1 MASIDQIEFV
11 TGSIKLTNQELERIF
26 PAYNFEK
33 FEKKVGI
40 KSRYIV
46 DHEETGLSMAVRA
59 VKKLLRSFDSEKYQI
74 DFIIHCTQSPE
85 YMLPTSAC
93 ILQDKCGLSEN
104 IGALDVNLG
113 CSGYTYGL
121 LLAKS
126 LIESKNATNVILVT
140 SDTYTKYINEKDLIN
155 RLIFGDAAT
164 ASLISANGPN
174 MIEEFIYGTSGA
186 GWDKLIVKNN
196 FFNVRK
202 EPNVEKKYGQGNIYT
217 DDNLYMDG
225 PAIFDFT
232 MNNIPPLIERVL
244 KKNKLK
250 PEEVDKF
257 IPHQANKFLLKSI
270 TNFSQ
275 LDISK
280 LYINLSEYG
289 NTVSSTIPIAL
300 KEYSQSDFK
309 GPNERI
315 LIAGFGVGLSW
326 CAGLLT
332 LNSKL

>member
-1 MASIDQIEFV
+1 MAYINKIEFV
-11 TGSIKLTNQELERIF
+11 TGSLKLPNQELERIF
-26 PAYNFEK
+26 PDYNFDK

-40 KSRYIV
+40 KSRYIA
-46 DHEETGLSMAVRA
+46 DKEETGLSMAVKA
-59 VKKLLRSFDSEKYQI
+59 VNKLLSSIDSEKYQI

-93 ILQDKCGLSEN
+93 ILQEKCGLEEN
-104 IGALDVNLG
+104 IGALDINLG

-121 LLAKS
+121 ILAKS
-126 LIESKNATNVILVT
+126 LIESRNANNVILVT
-140 SDTYTKYINEKDLIN
+140 SDTYSKYINEKDLIN

-164 ASLISANGPN
+164 ASLISANGTN
-174 MIEEFIYGTSGA
+174 KIEEFIYGTSGA

-202 EPNVEKKYGQGNIYT
+202 ESNIEKNYGQGNIYT

-232 MNNIPPLIERVL
+232 INNIPPLIERVL

-270 TNFSQ
+270 TNLSS

-280 LYINLSEYG
+280 LYTNLDEYG

-300 KEYSQSDFK
+300 KEYSLSDFK
-309 GPNERI
+309 GSNEKI

-326 CAGLLT
+326 SAGLLT
-332 LNSKL
+332 LNSQL